1 MGYRHSRSRS
11 EKCLLTHDLL
21 WPCAF
26 VLCGAHGRVWLC
38 VIFCSRARRPAA
50 FFHRW
55 ERGLSPLP
63 SSSNLGGRGRAPP
76 LRTQNKPPSSEGGVM
91 TAGHDGG
98 SDDRPLHFRSL
109 PQSRSRSTA
118 PRQRGPKIYPYL
130 SKTQAMRPF
139 NNIEKIT
146 HEETNL
152 LAAAGAG
159 DGGIAAAGQRFCRG
173 RGL

>member
-1 MGYRHSRSRS
+1 MPALLKSVRISQIRDALLLGYRHSRSRS

-98 SDDRPLHFRSL
+98 RDDRPLHFRSL
-109 PQSRSRSTA
+109 PQSRLRSTA
-118 PRQRGPKIYPYL
+118 PSSEGAKDISVPIKN
-130 SKTQAMRPF
+130 SG
-139 NNIEKIT
+139 
-146 HEETNL
+146 H
-152 LAAAGAG
+152 AA
-159 DGGIAAAGQRFCRG
+159 F
-173 RGL
+173 